1 MRVTLVTETYF
12 PQVNGVSRTLGEL
25 ARFLTASGDR
35 VQLIHP
41 DYGAAVDRERVHTVR
56 SMVLPFYKELHLPR
70 PPFGSVHRA
79 IDSFR
84 PEIVHIATEATLGW
98 SVLRFALR
106 RRLAVVSSFHTNFD
120 QYSRHY
126 RVGWARGL
134 VWRYLR
140 WFHNRARETYV
151 PSETTIR
158 ELEQLG
164 FERMVLWKRGVD
176 SSLFR
181 PDRPGRLDVRRA
193 LGWSA
198 EDVVITYVS
207 RIATEKNV
215 NYLADA
221 LAIVASRRP
230 DVRILLVGDGPSR
243 AAVEQRIGALARFAG
258 YRQGEDLADHYAA
271 SDIFAF
277 TSLTE
282 TFGNVVLEAMASGL
296 PVVALR
302 AGGVGETVRSG
313 STGDLVEPSEPPARF
328 ASALLGL
335 IEQPDER
342 RRMARA
348 ARTYALSQ
356 SWDAIMAALRGRYQ
370 GVIDAGASRGK
381 GDKSNKQA
389 G

>member
-25 ARFLTASGDR
+25 ARFLTESGDR

-41 DYGAAVDRERVHTVR
+41 DYGAAAIASRFTRSARSSSHSTRSFISPGRRSDRSIGR
-56 SMVLPFYKELHLPR
+56 SIRFGPRSSTSPPRRHWVAASSGSPCGADLP
-70 PPFGSVHRA
+70 
-79 IDSFR
+79 
-84 PEIVHIATEATLGW
+84 
-98 SVLRFALR
+98 
-106 RRLAVVSSFHTNFD
+106 VVSSFHTNFD

-126 RVGWARGL
+126 RVGWASGL
-134 VWRYLR
+134 IGRYLR
-140 WFHNRARETYV
+140 WFHNRTRETYV

-158 ELEQLG
+158 ELEHLG

-181 PDRPGRLDVRRA
+181 PDRAGRLEVRRA

-215 NYLADA
+215 DYLADA

-243 AAVEQRIGALARFAG
+243 PGPGAADRVVRAVRGLSAGGGPGRPLCGFGHLRLYQSDRDLRQRGPRGDGIGSSRGGPAG
-258 YRQGEDLADHYAA
+258 
-271 SDIFAF
+271 
-277 TSLTE
+277 
-282 TFGNVVLEAMASGL
+282 
-296 PVVALR
+296 
-302 AGGVGETVRSG
+302 GGVGETVQSG

-348 ARTYALSQ
+348 ARTYAVSQ
-356 SWDAIMAALRGRYQ
+356 NWDAIMATLRDRYQ
-370 GVIDAGASRGK
+370 SVIDAE
-381 GDKSNKQA
+381 A
-389 G
+389 GRLTAGRADR